1 MICFIDYRATKEEII
16 NLINLGYNP
25 IKVPKCC
32 DVYDAI
38 NGHVDIQLNIIDKLN
53 KHIIVQ
59 KNTPKD
65 FLDILKLNGIKY
77 TLSKGELGKK
87 YPNNIILNALILERF
102 FVHNLNYTDENLI
115 KNQDARMK
123 VNVKQ
128 GYTKCSVLPIG
139 NNALITNDTGIYKTL
154 TQKNMDV
161 LLIPPGDILLP
172 SLDYGFIGGTGGMIS
187 ENKLALFGELEH
199 YYFGNDIYKFL
210 YKYDIEVIP
219 LKRGKLMDRGSLLT
233 L

>member
-210 YKYDIEVIP
+210 YKYDIEVIA

>member
-1 MICFIDYRATKEEII
+1 MICFIDYRSTEEEII
-16 NLINLGYNP
+16 NLINLGFNP

-59 KNTPKD
+59 KNIPKD

-77 TLSKGELGKK
+77 TLSKGELGKN

-115 KNQDARMK
+115 KNQKSRIK

-139 NNALITNDTGIYKTL
+139 NNALITNDKGIYKTL
-154 TQKNMDV
+154 TKENMDV

-199 YYFGNDIYKFL
+199 YCFGNDIYKFL

>member
-1 MICFIDYRATKEEII
+1 MICFIDYRATEEEII
-16 NLINLGYNP
+16 NLINLGCDP

-59 KNTPKD
+59 KHIPKD
-65 FLDILKLNGIKY
+65 FLNILKLNGIKY
-77 TLSKGELGKK
+77 TLSKEELGKF
-87 YPNNIILNALILERF
+87 YPSNIMLNALILENY

-115 KNQDARMK
+115 KNQGSK
-123 VNVKQ
+123 ISVNVNQ

-139 NNALITNDTGIYKTL
+139 NNAIITNDKGIYKTM
-154 TQKNMDV
+154 TKENMDV

-187 ENKLALFGELEH
+187 ENKLALFGQLEH
-199 YYFGNDIYKFL
+199 YCFGNDIYKFL
-210 YKYDIEVIP
+210 YKYDIEAIP
-219 LKRGKLMDRGSLLT
+219 LKRGKLVDRGSLLT

>member
-1 MICFIDYRATKEEII
+1 MICFIDYRSTEEEIN
-16 NLINLGYNP
+16 NLINLGFNP

-53 KHIIVQ
+53 KHILVQ
-59 KNTPKD
+59 KNIPKD
-65 FLDILKLNGIKY
+65 FLDILKSNGIKY
-77 TLSKGELGKK
+77 TLSKGTLGKT
-87 YPNNIILNALILERF
+87 YPSNIILNALIIEGF
-102 FVHNLNYTDENLI
+102 FIHNLNYTDENLI
-115 KNQDARMK
+115 YTQKSSIK

-128 GYTKCSVLPIG
+128 GYTKCSVLPLG
-139 NNALITNDTGIYKTL
+139 NNALITSDNGLYKTL
-154 TQKNMDV
+154 IKENMDV

-199 YYFGNDIYKFL
+199 YCFGNEIYKFL

-219 LKRGKLMDRGSLLT
+219 LKRGKLIDRGSILT